1 MTEQTTDTTPQQ
13 QEPQPTALALRSLEE
28 VRLFREKIAQPVGR
42 AWGLFVADIKQGWND
57 LRGKPSGDFKLPVR
71 KAGVK
76 NTETLEE
83 GIARLDAAGELDPK
97 FRKLAEKALKREKA
111 RNVPKTPR
119 IQKRT
124 IVKVAFG
131 NFRHSWKDA
140 FEGMKLRYFLVP
152 NSKKIDPKR
161 MNWTQGKSIISI
173 LGGAAIG
180 GAAGFMAYAVPY
192 VFLSA
197 FYTGVPLLALG
208 VGIRAVGVLIPKG
221 DLKNAVRNIGKKTF
235 ATGVICA
242 MWPMV
247 AVGAVAF
254 GGIHAVLTT
263 GETLVKGFGAS
274 LRASYLTLRGRD
286 SEAPALPA
294 PANTAAPA
302 GEFAQSAPKAGAD
315 FAQAAADAAAAQQ
328 AAQPAAD
335 VKPAARK
342 PR

>member
-1 MTEQTTDTTPQQ
+1 MTNDNTPQQ
-13 QEPQPTALALRSLEE
+13 QEPQPTEFALRSLEE

-42 AWGLFVADIKQGWND
+42 AWGLFVADLKQGWVD
-57 LRGKPSGDFKLPVR
+57 IVAGLTPAPKQA
-71 KAGVK
+71 KAPKVK
-76 NTETLEE
+76 
-83 GIARLDAAGELDPK
+83 
-97 FRKLAEKALKREKA
+97 AEKPAVEKA
-111 RNVPKTPR
+111 AKPAKVKAAAAAAPR

-161 MNWTQGKSIISI
+161 MNWTQGKSIVSI

-180 GAAGFMAYAVPY
+180 GAFGFMAYAMPY

-197 FYTGVPLLALG
+197 FYTGAPLLALG

-221 DLKNAVRNIGKKTF
+221 DLKTAVRNIGKKTF
-235 ATGVICA
+235 ATGVVCA

-247 AVGAVAF
+247 ALGAVAF
-254 GGIHAVLTT
+254 GGIHATLTT
-263 GETLVKGFGAS
+263 AETLVKGFGAS
-274 LRASYLTLRGRD
+274 LRGAYLTLRGRD
-286 SEAPALPA
+286 SEAPTAAALPA
-294 PANTAAPA
+294 PASDAPA
-302 GEFAQSAPKAGAD
+302 QDFAASAPKAGAD

-328 AAQPAAD
+328 AAAPAAD
-335 VKPAARK
+335 AKPVARK

>member
-42 AWGLFVADIKQGWND
+42 AWGLFVADLKQGWVD
-57 LRGKPSGDFKLPVR
+57 IVAGLTPAPKQA
-71 KAGVK
+71 KAPKVK
-76 NTETLEE
+76 
-83 GIARLDAAGELDPK
+83 
-97 FRKLAEKALKREKA
+97 AEKPVVEKA
-111 RNVPKTPR
+111 VKPAKVKTAAAPR

-124 IVKVAFG
+124 LVKVAFG

-180 GAAGFMAYAVPY
+180 GAAGFMVYAVPY

-208 VGIRAVGVLIPKG
+208 VGVRAVGVLIPKG

-302 GEFAQSAPKAGAD
+302 GEFAHSAPKAGAD

-335 VKPAARK
+335 AKPSARK